1 MPYLEKM
8 INNHKA
14 NGDWKI
20 QSAMRIN
27 FISSLDTNDF
37 RTMHTKS
44 DNIKIL
50 EGTETYNIITE
61 LFKSFLKKYQAGLE
75 TKMEGSNFVF
85 ESVDLLYY
93 SLHKISLNRGGSY
106 IDSPDWIKNKKT
118 TINRKNKDNECFK
131 YAITAALN
139 YSKINNHPEK
149 VSKRKPFIENYN
161 WKDTEFPSCSKDWKK
176 FEQNNN
182 TIALNISYV
191 PYNTKQI
198 RPTYILKY
206 NNKRD
211 NQVILLMITTNN
223 DNDNDE
229 HSDGVKN

>member
-20 QSAMRIN
+20 QLAMRIN

-44 DNIKIL
+44 DNVKIL

-118 TINRKNKDNECFK
+118 TMNRKNKDNECFK
-131 YAITAALN
+131 YAITTALN

-149 VSKRKPFIENYN
+149 VSKLKPFIENYN
-161 WKDTEFPSCSKDWKK
+161 WKDTEFPSCSKIGKNLNK
-176 FEQNNN
+176 IIIQLLLIFYMYH
-182 TIALNISYV
+182 TILN
-191 PYNTKQI
+191 K
-198 RPTYILKY
+198 
-206 NNKRD
+206 
-211 NQVILLMITTNN
+211 
-223 DNDNDE
+223 
-229 HSDGVKN
+229 